1 MYFRGGGGD
10 QRPVCFRGVRDWLP
24 AVDKGRQPRAAKA
37 TKVEEHPRIHG
48 CFVITR
54 CVCTYV
60 GTAFSLSTTRNS
72 TLCCYTGAAEC
83 VRGVRTQLSLMIL
96 DSKSFWL
103 LSAVCAAAA
112 TAVCTT
118 CCRRCGMFLG
128 INYVT

>member
-1 MYFRGGGGD
+1 VTRD
-10 QRPVCFRGVRDWLP
+10 QCVLGVCVTGCRLLTKAGSLE
-24 AVDKGRQPRAAKA
+24 QAK
-37 TKVEEHPRIHG
+37 TKVEEHPRIHA

-60 GTAFSLSTTRNS
+60 GPAFSLSTTRNS

-83 VRGVRTQLSLMIL
+83 VRGIRTQLSLMIL

-128 INYVT
+128 VNYVT